1 MTRGLRLYL
10 LQLLLWTATTRAGA
24 LTPDDEDSAATV

>member
-10 LQLLLWTATTRAGA
+10 LQLLLWSSATRPGSISADG
-24 LTPDDEDSAATV
+24 DDHA

>member
-10 LQLLLWTATTRAGA
+10 LRLLLWTATTRTGA
-24 LTPDDEDSAATV
+24 FPDDADSAATA